1 MLAKRIIPCF
11 DIKDGKLVKG
21 TNFVN
26 LVEAGD
32 PIQLAQQYC
41 EQGAD
46 ELVFLDITAT
56 VEKRKTLTE
65 LAKKVASKIN
75 IPFTIG
81 GGIASLEDV
90 KPLLD
95 AGADKVAINSAAISN
110 PNLVSQLA
118 NRYGSQCVVLAV
130 DSKFENG
137 EHQVFSHGG
146 RKPTGLKTKEW
157 AKQMADAG
165 AGEILLT
172 SMDHDGTRAGF
183 AIEITAWLAENLK
196 VPIIAS
202 GGGGNTDHFADV
214 FNFGKADA
222 ALAAG
227 IFHFGLVQIST
238 LKKALAARNI
248 PVRL

>member
-32 PIQLAQQYC
+32 PIELAQLYC

-56 VEKRKTLTE
+56 VEKRKTLAE
-65 LAKKVASKIN
+65 LAKHVASKIN

-81 GGIASLEDV
+81 GGIASLDDV

-118 NRYGSQCVVLAV
+118 NRYGSQCVVLAI
-130 DSKFENG
+130 DSKVENG
-137 EHQVFSHGG
+137 EHRVYSHGG
-146 RKPTGLKTKEW
+146 RKPTGLNTKEW
-157 AKQMADAG
+157 AQQMVDAG

-183 AIEITAWLAENLK
+183 AIEITAWLAENLP

-202 GGGGNTDHFADV
+202 GGGGHADHFADV
-214 FNFGKADA
+214 FNNGKADA

-227 IFHFGLVQIST
+227 IFHFGIVQIST
-238 LKKALAARNI
+238 LKKALTAQHI